1 MNSRES
7 AFELPIHIHY
17 RPSTWVLY
25 GLTFSHIGALICLFP
40 IVIPVGLKFLLGSA
54 IVYST
59 IRTYRIYLESSTAIK
74 PIQLILNAEDEW
86 LIISSDGNSQASTL
100 LAESFVHP
108 YLVVLR
114 FTTEN
119 KQYFVFILTPE
130 NVDQDILRRLR
141 VRLKFRKVVTSN

>member
-1 MNSRES
+1 MSSRES

-17 RPSTWVLY
+17 RPSAWVLY
-25 GLTFSHIGALICLFP
+25 GLTISHIGAMICLFP
-40 IVIPVGLKFLLGSA
+40 IVIPIGLKFLLGSA

-59 IRTYRIYLESSTAIK
+59 IRTYRTYLKASTAIK

-86 LIISSDGNSQASTL
+86 IIITSDGNNQASTL
-100 LAESFVHP
+100 LPESFVHP

-114 FTTEN
+114 FATEN
-119 KQYFVFILTPE
+119 KRYFAFILTPD

-141 VRLKFRKVVTSN
+141 VRLKFRKAVSPK